1 MRHSDPRS
9 TAPTMASSRL
19 PLPRSLAFW
28 LLLLLSL
35 QFVLGMVTNL
45 YVSVPTHQGS
55 QAGEFFSGVISGIV
69 WASVQGTWI
78 LRLHTLLG
86 LLLILVAGLQV
97 ASAVVRHQRAWIVLS
112 IIAVL
117 FIIGAGFNGASFLN
131 YGHDFSS
138 LFMSLG
144 FAIALVALVV
154 GLYLAPM
161 ER

>member
-1 MRHSDPRS
+1 MRHSEFPS
-9 TAPTMASSRL
+9 TAPKLGSLRL
-19 PLPRSLAFW
+19 PLPRSVAFR
-28 LLLLLSL
+28 LLLLLAL

-45 YVSVPTHQGS
+45 YVSVPTHTGS
-55 QAGEFFSGVISGIV
+55 GASEYFSGVVSGVV
-69 WASVQGTWI
+69 WASVQGAWV

-97 ASAVVRHQRAWIVLS
+97 ASAIARRQRAWIVIS

-154 GLYLAPM
+154 GLYLPLV